1 MLPYCENVIIKN
13 FNVKLAS
20 DNGGY
25 DTTYEDNGLVYCSDE
40 NHNYVTDKQI
50 DFDLIS
56 GVNAATAFKCGINA
70 TTFKNCMI
78 DMVNKAP
85 IDTIDDSV
93 TKETAKPEMIYVN
106 DKYLLYSKPKLIL
119 ETTFKYDKCGDEFAN
134 YKFNYF
140 KAKKFV
146 TFSHSINL
154 KTDSITLKLREQ

>member
-1 MLPYCENVIIKN
+1 
-13 FNVKLAS
+13 
-20 DNGGY
+20 
-25 DTTYEDNGLVYCSDE
+25 
-40 NHNYVTDKQI
+40 
-50 DFDLIS
+50 
-56 GVNAATAFKCGINA
+56 
-70 TTFKNCMI
+70 
-78 DMVNKAP
+78 
-85 IDTIDDSV
+85 
-93 TKETAKPEMIYVN
+93 MIYVN